1 MSRQTVDGFECGKW
15 QGKSIEIEAVE
26 ENLTSDGGLMP
37 MTMFLPPRIWV
48 QVIAGPPPQ
57 IVAVAG
63 CNGIH
68 AEVIARDGCTVV

>member
-48 QVIAGPPPQ
+48 QVIAGPPP
-57 IVAVAG
+57 
-63 CNGIH
+63 
-68 AEVIARDGCTVV
+68 RL